1 MKMKKI
7 VCLSAVLASIVF
19 ASCTTLATNTK
30 ALEAAGYAVSAF
42 TLSDAQIVAM
52 TKEFMVQ
59 SDAQNQ
65 IPAANNAYA
74 TRLKKLTD
82 PFVNE
87 AGLNLNFKVYL
98 TKDINAFATADG
110 SVRVYSGLMDIMSDA
125 ELAAVIGHE
134 IGHVNNNDV
143 KDAARTAYMAAAA
156 TSAVGATGKFMENL
170 SNSQYAQLANSL
182 VSAQY
187 SQKQEN
193 QADDYGFAFAV
204 KYGYGPYAMAQ
215 ALEKLNQAAGSAA
228 TTDAVSQLFSSHPD
242 AVKRAARMRQ
252 KGDEYTKANPK

>member
-1 MKMKKI
+1 MKKSLI
-7 VCLSAVLASIVF
+7 LSTVLLSVAF

-30 ALEAAGYAVSAF
+30 ALEAAGYAVSAL
-42 TLSDAQIVAM
+42 TLSDADVIAM
-52 TKEFMVQ
+52 TREFMVR
-59 SDAQNQ
+59 SDTENQ

-87 AGLNLNFKVYL
+87 AGLKLNFKVYL
-98 TKDINAFATADG
+98 TKDVNAFATADG

-134 IGHVNNNDV
+134 IGHVNNDDV
-143 KDAARTAYMAAAA
+143 KDAARTAYVAAAA
-156 TSAVGATGKFMENL
+156 TSAVGATGRFMESL
-170 SNSQYAQLANSL
+170 SNSQYAQLANAL

-187 SQKQEN
+187 SQKQES

-204 KYGYGPYAMAQ
+204 KYGYGPYAMAR
-215 ALEKLNQAAGSAA
+215 ALEKLNQAAGTSATA
-228 TTDAVSQLFSSHPD
+228 DAVSQLFSSHPD

-252 KGDEYTKANPK
+252 KGDEYTKTSPK